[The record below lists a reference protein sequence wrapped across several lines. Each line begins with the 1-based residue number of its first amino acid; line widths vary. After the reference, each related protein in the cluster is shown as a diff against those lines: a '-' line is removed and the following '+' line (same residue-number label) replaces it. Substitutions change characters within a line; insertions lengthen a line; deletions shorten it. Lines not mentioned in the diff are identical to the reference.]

1 MNNDRGFQPIKRPAR
16 DEDSLLEEL
25 AAKKGVAR
33 LQNPNEQ
40 PPPALPQAPDISQQ
54 RGGGQGRGDIEPAPD
69 APTPRTR
76 MKAMNL
82 ELPDYV
88 MQQLKERAI
97 REDCSVR
104 HIIMKGL
111 AGEGIAIR
119 AHDMITD
126 GRRNRG
132 KGSL

>member
-1 MNNDRGFQPIKRPAR
+1 
-16 DEDSLLEEL
+16 
-25 AAKKGVAR
+25 
-33 LQNPNEQ
+33 
-40 PPPALPQAPDISQQ
+40 
-54 RGGGQGRGDIEPAPD
+54 
-69 APTPRTR
+69 
-76 MKAMNL
+76 MKTMNL

-104 HIIMKGL
+104 HLIMKGL

-119 AHDMITD
+119 APDMIAD

-132 KGSL
+132 PRAGVTA